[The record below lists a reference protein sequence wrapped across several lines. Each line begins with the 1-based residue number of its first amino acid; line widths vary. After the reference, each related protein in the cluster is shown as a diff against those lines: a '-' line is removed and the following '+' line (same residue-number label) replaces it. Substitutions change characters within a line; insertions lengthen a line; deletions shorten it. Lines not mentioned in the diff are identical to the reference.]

1 MFKVVH
7 IANAGDEVDTDC
19 VGSGVTTMM
28 GERVTFDTRVI
39 SAYID
44 EHVSDEVA
52 RGVPSGQLT
61 LKVCNCSVDTT
72 AIVAV
77 MVGGIGVVARF
88 HHVQS
93 ATIDTAAVRVEHV
106 SNGVRVVHVR

>member
-1 MFKVVH
+1 LFEVVH
-7 IANAGDEVDTDC
+7 VANTSDEVDTDF
-19 VGSGVTTMM
+19 VWSGVTTMM

-39 SAYID
+39 SVYVD

-61 LKVCNCSVDTT
+61 LKVRNCAVDTT

-77 MVGGIGVVARF
+77 MIGGVWVVARF

-93 ATIDTAAVRVEHV
+93 ATINTAAVRVEHV
-106 SNGVRVVHVR
+106 SNGVSVVHVR